1 MWVPYNLLSPLK
13 ADATRSAILA
23 SEAAKNER
31 AFVVGF
37 ILRNPVS
44 RSWESD
50 LLIAEEDREAPLVL
64 DGRHGTVHA
73 SVNHAGKLEELIYN
87 VRSSGAIPALADC
100 YQDVVK
106 RLEGLILKSG
116 RGIEI
121 VGWRV
126 VDVEHGARWKCL
138 PSRPSAVAQSAMLQ
152 DYPPQYHEMMRL
164 YRESRCATS
173 ARWRLI
179 CAGTILDAAVM
190 NRDPFR
196 PDEATEEANAAD
208 SIRITNDMLIRSNAI
223 IMHPDLKGATVVD
236 FHAVLEPK
244 RQALLKGLLP
254 SGRAELGANPSYH
267 DDLADATVANL
278 ADLLA
283 RELLVLRLGL
293 NATPRKTS
301 DVVEYESLELSGLS

>member
-13 ADATRSAILA
+13 ADVTRSAVLA

-31 AFVVGF
+31 DFVVGF

-50 LLIAEEDREAPLVL
+50 LLIAEEDREAPVIL
-64 DGRHGTVHA
+64 DGCRGTVHA

-87 VRSSGAIPALADC
+87 IRSCGAVPALVHC

-106 RLEGLILKSG
+106 RLEVLILKSG

-138 PSRPSAVAQSAMLQ
+138 PSRPSAVQSSEMQ
-152 DYPPQYHEMMRL
+152 DAPPQYHEMMRL
-164 YRESRCATS
+164 YREARCATS

-179 CAGTILDAAVM
+179 CAGAILDAAVM
-190 NRDPFR
+190 GRDPFR
-196 PDEATEEANAAD
+196 PNETTEEASAAD

-223 IMHPDLKGATVVD
+223 IMHPDLKGATIAD

-254 SGRAELGANPSYH
+254 SGQAEFGANPSYH
-267 DDLADATVANL
+267 DDLADAAVANL

-283 RELLVLRLGL
+283 REILMLRLGL
-293 NATPRKTS
+293 NAPPRATS
-301 DVVEYESLELSGLS
+301 DAVEYESLELSGLS

>member
-13 ADATRSAILA
+13 ADATRPVILA

-31 AFVVGF
+31 DFVVGF
-37 ILRNPVS
+37 LLRNPVS

-50 LLIAEEDREAPLVL
+50 LLVSEDDRESPLIL
-64 DGRHGTVHA
+64 DGLRGTVHA

-87 VRSSGAIPALADC
+87 VRSSGAVAALADC

-138 PSRPSAVAQSAMLQ
+138 PSRPSAVAQSAELQ
-152 DYPPQYHEMMRL
+152 DAPPQYHEMMRL

-179 CAGTILDAAVM
+179 CAGAILDAAVIR
-190 NRDPFR
+190 RDPFR
-196 PDEATEEANAAD
+196 SDEANEEAYAVDA
-208 SIRITNDMLIRSNAI
+208 IRITNDMLIRSNAI
-223 IMHPDLKGATVVD
+223 IMHPDLKGATISD
-236 FHAVLEPK
+236 FHDVLEPK

-254 SGRAELGANPSYH
+254 SGRAEFGASPSYH
-267 DDLADATVANL
+267 DDLADAAVANL

-283 RELLVLRLGL
+283 RELLMLRLGL
-293 NATPRKTS
+293 NASPRLTS
-301 DVVEYESLELSGLS
+301 NVGEYEPLELSGLS

>member
-1 MWVPYNLLSPLK
+1 
-13 ADATRSAILA
+13 
-23 SEAAKNER
+23 
-31 AFVVGF
+31 
-37 ILRNPVS
+37 
-44 RSWESD
+44 
-50 LLIAEEDREAPLVL
+50 LIAEEDREVPLVL

-100 YQDVVK
+100 YQDIVK

-138 PSRPSAVAQSAMLQ
+138 PSRPSAVAQSAMLH

-190 NRDPFR
+190 SRDPFR

-254 SGRAELGANPSYH
+254 SERGEFAANPSYH
-267 DDLADATVANL
+267 DDLADAAVANL

>member
-13 ADATRSAILA
+13 ADATRPVILA

-31 AFVVGF
+31 DFVVGF
-37 ILRNPVS
+37 LLRNPVS

-50 LLIAEEDREAPLVL
+50 LLVSEDDREAPLIL
-64 DGRHGTVHA
+64 DGLRGTVHA

-87 VRSSGAIPALADC
+87 VRSSGAVAALADC

-138 PSRPSAVAQSAMLQ
+138 PSRPSAVAQSAELQ
-152 DYPPQYHEMMRL
+152 DAPPQYHEMMRL

-179 CAGTILDAAVM
+179 CAGAILDAAVIR
-190 NRDPFR
+190 RDPFR
-196 PDEATEEANAAD
+196 SDEANEEACAVD
-208 SIRITNDMLIRSNAI
+208 GIRITNDMLIRSNAI
-223 IMHPDLKGATVVD
+223 IMHPDLKGATISD
-236 FHAVLEPK
+236 FHDVLEPK

-254 SGRAELGANPSYH
+254 SGRAEFGASPSYH
-267 DDLADATVANL
+267 DDLADAALANL

-283 RELLVLRLGL
+283 RELLMLRLGL
-293 NATPRKTS
+293 NASPRLTS
-301 DVVEYESLELSGLS
+301 NVGEYEPLELSGLS

>member
-13 ADATRSAILA
+13 ADVTRSAVLA

-31 AFVVGF
+31 DFVVGF

-50 LLIAEEDREAPLVL
+50 LLIAEEDREAPVIL
-64 DGRHGTVHA
+64 DGCRGTVHA

-87 VRSSGAIPALADC
+87 IRSCGAVPALAHC

-106 RLEGLILKSG
+106 RLEVLILKSG

-126 VDVEHGARWKCL
+126 VDVEHCARWKCL
-138 PSRPSAVAQSAMLQ
+138 PSRPSAVAQSSDMQ
-152 DYPPQYHEMMRL
+152 DAPPQYHEMMRL
-164 YRESRCATS
+164 YREARCATS

-179 CAGTILDAAVM
+179 CAGAILDAAVM
-190 NRDPFR
+190 GRDPFR
-196 PDEATEEANAAD
+196 PNETTEEASAAD

-223 IMHPDLKGATVVD
+223 IMHPDLKGATIAD

-254 SGRAELGANPSYH
+254 SGQAEFGANPSYH
-267 DDLADATVANL
+267 DDLADAAVANL

-283 RELLVLRLGL
+283 REILMLRLGL
-293 NATPRKTS
+293 NAPPRATS
-301 DVVEYESLELSGLS
+301 DAVEYESLELSGLS

>member
-13 ADATRSAILA
+13 ADATRPVILA

-31 AFVVGF
+31 DFVVGF
-37 ILRNPVS
+37 LLRNPVS

-50 LLIAEEDREAPLVL
+50 LLVSEDDREAPLTL
-64 DGRHGTVHA
+64 DGLRGTVHA

-87 VRSSGAIPALADC
+87 VRSSGAVAALADC

-138 PSRPSAVAQSAMLQ
+138 PSRPSAVAQSAELQ
-152 DYPPQYHEMMRL
+152 DVPPQYHEMMRL

-179 CAGTILDAAVM
+179 CAGAILDAAVIR
-190 NRDPFR
+190 RDPFR
-196 PDEATEEANAAD
+196 SDEANEAAYAVD
-208 SIRITNDMLIRSNAI
+208 GIRITNDMLIRSNAI
-223 IMHPDLKGATVVD
+223 IMHPDLKGATIAD
-236 FHAVLEPK
+236 FHDVIEPK

-254 SGRAELGANPSYH
+254 SGRAEFGASPSYH
-267 DDLADATVANL
+267 DDLADAALANL

-283 RELLVLRLGL
+283 RELLMLRLGL
-293 NATPRKTS
+293 NASPRLTS
-301 DVVEYESLELSGLS
+301 NVGEYEPLELSGLS

>member
-31 AFVVGF
+31 NFVVGF

-50 LLIAEEDREAPLVL
+50 VLVAEADRETPVVL
-64 DGRHGTVHA
+64 DGGRGTVHA
-73 SVNHAGKLEELIYN
+73 SVNNAGKLEELIYN
-87 VRSSGAIPALADC
+87 VRSSAAVPALADC

-106 RLEGLILKSG
+106 RLEVLILKAG

-138 PSRPSAVAQSAMLQ
+138 PSRPSAVAHSVELQ
-152 DYPPQYHEMMRL
+152 DVPPQYREMMRL

-179 CAGTILDAAVM
+179 CAGAILDAAVM
-190 NRDPFR
+190 GRDPFR
-196 PDEATEEANAAD
+196 PNEATEEASAAD
-208 SIRITNDMLIRSNAI
+208 GIRITNDMLIRSNAI
-223 IMHPDLKGATVVD
+223 IMHPDLKGATIADV
-236 FHAVLEPK
+236 HALLEPK
-244 RQALLKGLLP
+244 RQALLKELLP
-254 SGRAELGANPSYH
+254 SGRAEFGADPSYH
-267 DDLADATVANL
+267 DDLADAAVANL

-283 RELLVLRLGL
+283 RELLVFRLGL
-293 NATPRKTS
+293 NAPPRQAS
-301 DVVEYESLELSGLS
+301 GAVEYESLELSGLS